1 MRSSMSMSRR
11 QCLRAALC
19 LPTGLLLTGCGSG
32 GSGAPPATSTRT
44 WRMGFSGLPPRF
56 TVQESIRT
64 IDLWSPRAELAIIH
78 EELPWTAL
86 LSGESPHSILQR
98 DKVGLVAYYRGKGHR
113 LIYLLDLNNGLARE
127 REAPQLAAL
136 GRSITE
142 PAVQQAFRSFAVAVA
157 QVLRPDYL
165 GLAAETNLIRLAAPA
180 LYPAVKQTANAT
192 AADVRTAGYGGP
204 LFVSVQVEAAWGRL
218 GGNTGFVGIAQD
230 RADFAF
236 AQMMGLSSYPYLAYA
251 TPQDIAADHYSRLFD
266 GASALPAMVV
276 EGGWPSV
283 GADSNGVRFD
293 STAALQ
299 AQYVQRHA
307 TLLDSIGALAW
318 VHLQFA
324 DIDLAAYPP
333 PIPANLPLF
342 ASLGFVDSQ
351 YGEKPALAQWDALF
365 ARPRV

>member
-1 MRSSMSMSRR
+1 
-11 QCLRAALC
+11 
-19 LPTGLLLTGCGSG
+19 
-32 GSGAPPATSTRT
+32 
-44 WRMGFSGLPPRF
+44 
-56 TVQESIRT
+56 
-64 IDLWSPRAELAIIH
+64 
-78 EELPWTAL
+78 
-86 LSGESPHSILQR
+86 
-98 DKVGLVAYYRGKGHR
+98 
-113 LIYLLDLNNGLARE
+113 
-127 REAPQLAAL
+127 
-136 GRSITE
+136 
-142 PAVQQAFRSFAVAVA
+142 
-157 QVLRPDYL
+157 
-165 GLAAETNLIRLAAPA
+165 
-180 LYPAVKQTANAT
+180 
-192 AADVRTAGYGGP
+192 